1 MLSIPSRQGFFAYL
15 LILFLAFSS
24 VDNITATTATIVAEA
39 TTTPTTTTEEKERKS
54 ISFGT
59 KLSLTIDK
67 VSSSSMEDE
76 IVSNNDTDSSLDL
89 DLDADNN
96 YGNNV
101 NFNETL
107 ATTRTISDVIEN
119 QNEQQ
124 FTTFEDIVCSSSMSD
139 QFSMLCNL
147 LKQTNDLGRS
157 INGESDDTISS
168 RLSVSSAIDI
178 DWKINYNDPFTLFAP
193 VNTAFDGQSLEILL
207 PVGLSI
213 ADFLSTHIVNS
224 AISPNELRRNCYA
237 NIPTRFAG
245 ETTTTLCT
253 FDGRNTPI
261 YQVGE
266 GNLFSDRPQFIGTG
280 IKINGYNGSQSGTGT
295 STGTSSQSGTGDST
309 GTGTS
314 TGTNSQSVTEDPI
327 DIEGALVEKSLEES
341 LPSLQPS
348 DGPSLQPSDGPSLRP
363 SDGPSLQP
371 SDGPSLRPIDSGAFT
386 IDIEDALVKKSL
398 EESSSSLQPSDG
410 PSLRPSDGPSL
421 QPSDGPSLR
430 PPSGKRQPSLRTR

>member
-1 MLSIPSRQGFFAYL
+1 MESFMLSIPSRQGVFAYL

-39 TTTPTTTTEEKERKS
+39 TTTPTTTIEEKERKS
-54 ISFGT
+54 ISSGT
-59 KLSLTIDK
+59 ELSLTIDK

-76 IVSNNDTDSSLDL
+76 IVPNNDTDSSLDL

-101 NFNETL
+101 NLNETL
-107 ATTRTISDVIEN
+107 ATTRTISDVLAN
-119 QNEQQ
+119 QNETQ

-147 LKQTNDLGRS
+147 LKETNSLGRS
-157 INGESDDTISS
+157 INGGSDDSISS

-280 IKINGYNGSQSGTGT
+280 IKINGYNGYIYGINNFIRPSQFLETNQPTDTPTLRSPTNRPTLRPTASPISTT
-295 STGTSSQSGTGDST
+295 SPTASPTISPTISPSSSPTSSPSGNPTDTTEPTDPPTLSPTDSPT
-309 GTGTS
+309 DTPTASS
-314 TGTNSQSVTEDPI
+314 T
-327 DIEGALVEKSLEES
+327 AL
-341 LPSLQPS
+341 
-348 DGPSLQPSDGPSLRP
+348 
-363 SDGPSLQP
+363 
-371 SDGPSLRPIDSGAFT
+371 PIDSPT
-386 IDIEDALVKKSL
+386 SSPTNSPT
-398 EESSSSLQPSDG
+398 SSSELFVF
-410 PSLRPSDGPSL
+410 
-421 QPSDGPSLR
+421 
-430 PPSGKRQPSLRTR
+430 KIIIT